1 MIGKPMKYLLGILA
15 ALFALNA
22 WAETGQAQ
30 QATKQDQ
37 LTEAQQKNTQV
48 RHPVGLQ
55 SPLPNKSAYGVN
67 VPANLKILNLRRL
80 RQVALVTN

>member
-1 MIGKPMKYLLGILA
+1 MKYLLGILA

-48 RHPVGLQ
+48 RQPEGLQ
-55 SPLPNKSAYGVN
+55 
-67 VPANLKILNLRRL
+67 
-80 RQVALVTN
+80 